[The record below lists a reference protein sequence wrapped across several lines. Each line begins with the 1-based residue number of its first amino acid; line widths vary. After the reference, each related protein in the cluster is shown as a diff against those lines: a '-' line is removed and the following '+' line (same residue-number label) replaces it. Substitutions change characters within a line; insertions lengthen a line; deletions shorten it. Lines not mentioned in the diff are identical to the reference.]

1 MLSTGQIYCGHVAG
15 RWVSDSLGS
24 NSLYPGRCQLFASS
38 STITLVGHLTGG
50 GWSANNGP
58 YSTYL
63 LTTDPCTTNVEDLC
77 APEKEDLCTASGT
90 SMSDAQATCSAY
102 SGNTNMYDECITDV
116 CASGAIPPPGSP
128 SPPDHIVDGDDINN
142 GIRGT
147 LPPVPPLL
155 PPDPAPPPS
164 PPPPSPPNQ
173 ICYRLPRHPRR
184 LPRHH
189 LRLRRHHRPRRR
201 LRPHY
206 PRPRRRPRRLPHHR
220 LPRHH
225 QRQRH
230 SQRSRSPRAS
240 IARPPPQ

>member
-155 PPDPAPPPS
+155 PPGTAAVATATIAAAIKYATASLAIPAASLAITSASVAITAPAVASALTTPALAAALAASLTTASLATIKDNATPKG
-164 PPPPSPPNQ
+164 
-173 ICYRLPRHPRR
+173 RV
-184 LPRHH
+184 H
-189 LRLRRHHRPRRR
+189 LALR
-201 LRPHY
+201 
-206 PRPRRRPRRLPHHR
+206 
-220 LPRHH
+220 
-225 QRQRH
+225 
-230 SQRSRSPRAS
+230 
-240 IARPPPQ
+240 